1 MSTKKQFNKVVDK
14 TENTSNGNRVTRNG
28 RKFQSAGVRFPS
40 FLKPEDFNGETEY
53 QLISEEYRSDKLTDD
68 NGNVKTF
75 YELSD
80 TQTGEMF
87 IVEQFGHL
95 KYLIDQIP
103 SNFRNMPLY
112 LIIRYKGKQPM
123 KSNPKVSSH
132 LFEVD
137 WANEE

>member
-1 MSTKKQFNKVVDK
+1 MAKQFK
-14 TENTSNGNRVTRNG
+14 TAGAKPTTENGNRVTRNG
-28 RKFQSAGVRFPS
+28 RKFQSAGLRFPS
-40 FLKPEDFNGETEY
+40 FLKPEDFNGQTEY
-53 QLISEEYRSDKLTDD
+53 QLISENYQSENLKDD
-68 NGNVKTF
+68 NENVKTF

-95 KYLIDQIP
+95 KYLIEQIP
-103 SNFRNMPLY
+103 VNFRNMPLY
-112 LIIRYKGKQPM
+112 LIIRYKGKQPL